1 MFRCGTVTQSVRMTR
16 YTAFGSSR
24 HITNH
29 LKSSDPLS
37 AGNLCHGRRLPSKIS
52 FHSRRTSIYFTE
64 TACLIQSNI
73 VYLLLILSNFHYMN
87 LLSYFDDMNRL
98 RSDPSDTKN
107 FCLIHSAGGYPRLLQ
122 GNRRC
127 ATVMVLE
134 GPDAAVVCPF
144 EWSSLALGHSR
155 RLLSRAEEWCR
166 VAVPRAGPPPR
177 VYQNASQV
185 NLLEH
190 CYISC

>member
-1 MFRCGTVTQSVRMTR
+1 MVTQSVRMTQLES
-16 YTAFGSSR
+16 TAFDSSR
-24 HITNH
+24 HCTNH
-29 LKSSDPLS
+29 MKSSDPLS
-37 AGNLCHGRRLPSKIS
+37 AGNLCHGRRLSSKIS

-107 FCLIHSAGGYPRLLQ
+107 FCLIYSAGGYPRLLQ
-122 GNRRC
+122 W
-127 ATVMVLE
+127 MVLE
-134 GPDAAVVCPF
+134 GPEAAVVSF

-155 RLLSRAEEWCR
+155 LLLSRAVRWCR
-166 VAVPRAGPPPR
+166 ETVPRPGLHP
-177 VYQNASQV
+177 ASTKT
-185 NLLEH
+185 LH
-190 CYISC
+190 DRTC

>member
-1 MFRCGTVTQSVRMTR
+1 MVTQSVRMTQLES
-16 YTAFGSSR
+16 TAFDSSR

-29 LKSSDPLS
+29 MKSSDPLS
-37 AGNLCHGRRLPSKIS
+37 AGNLCHGRRLSSKIS

-107 FCLIHSAGGYPRLLQ
+107 FCLIYSAGGYPRLLQ
-122 GNRRC
+122 ANRRR
-127 ATVMVLE
+127 ATVMVL

-166 VAVPRAGPPPR
+166 VAVPRAGPHP
-177 VYQNASQV
+177 ASTKTLH
-185 NLLEH
+185 N
-190 CYISC
+190 